1 MSSRPLRVG
10 LVGCGNVALFDH
22 LPFYASRPD
31 LYRVAAVADPT
42 EARRELARHAA
53 GLGPEGAHADAGE
66 LLARDDIDVVDVCT
80 PQNARSAVVLAALAR
95 GCDVISEKP
104 LATSPQAAQEM
115 VTAAADAAGQLAIMH
130 NYLFLPEIAEAR
142 RLVQSGEIGDV
153 EVVIANYLGVRDL
166 PGNAAFAPR
175 WRHDAAAAG
184 GGVLVDMLHAV
195 YVAEALLGSAI
206 ERVSGWVTA
215 RSPGAPV
222 EDLAACRFESGA
234 GVALV
239 NVGWG
244 HGPGG
249 IQVSGS
255 GGRIEI
261 RYAGGGT
268 GPFDVLESL
277 LLTRG
282 DGPAAAI
289 AVPPGGDGAAG
300 ILIDFAEAI
309 AEGRPA
315 IATAEHGLRTLEATL
330 AVYASAHLGV
340 TIPLPL
346 DRSGALFSR
355 GVAGLADVPGCD
367 WSPLRRRGLFT
378 PPAAT
383 SGSQ

>member
-1 MSSRPLRVG
+1 MTSRPLRVG

-31 LYRVAAVADPT
+31 LYQVVAVADPT
-42 EARRELARHAA
+42 GARRELARHAA
-53 GLGPEGAHADAGE
+53 GLDPEHAHADAGE
-66 LLARDDIDVVDVCT
+66 LLARSDVDVVDVCT

-95 GCDVISEKP
+95 GCDVICEKP
-104 LATSPQAAQEM
+104 LATSPAAAQEM
-115 VTAAADAAGQLAIMH
+115 VTAAAAATGQLAIMH
-130 NYLFLPEIAEAR
+130 NYLFLAEIAEAR
-142 RLVQSGEIGDV
+142 RLVRSGEIGDV
-153 EVVIANYLGVRDL
+153 EVVIANYLGVRDM
-166 PGNAAFAPR
+166 PGNAAFAPG

-215 RSPGAPV
+215 RGSDAPV
-222 EDLAACRFESGA
+222 EDIAACRFESGSR
-234 GVALV
+234 VALV

-255 GGRIEI
+255 DGRIEV

-268 GPFDVLESL
+268 GPFDEFESL

-282 DGPAAAI
+282 DGPAETIDVAA
-289 AVPPGGDGAAG
+289 GDDGAAG

-309 AEGRPA
+309 DEGRPA
-315 IATAEHGLRTLEATL
+315 IATAAHGLRILEATL

-346 DRSGALFSR
+346 DRSGALFAR
-355 GVAGLADVPGCD
+355 GVAGLADVPGCA
-367 WSPLRRRGLFT
+367 WSPLRSRGLFT
-378 PPAAT
+378 PPASRA
-383 SGSQ
+383 GVR